1 MIQIL
6 FAWALINAIV
16 SVLNVINLR
25 RLKKEWKKNEESKPD
40 DKDWDMTVDLLG

>member
-1 MIQIL
+1 MIQIM
-6 FAWALINAIV
+6 FIWALINAIV

-25 RLKKEWKKNEESKPD
+25 RLKKEWKKIEESEPG